1 MSRRAKVKAGNARQA
16 AEANALYLH
25 THYQDSGEASPTA
38 YGGEMS
44 KMGPSVGG
52 LPACRVGFMPRDE
65 GIRYGQGR
73 PAKEGVSIAHSTY
86 KTKWLRLFWGKDPT
100 SRKARVSRTSTST
113 SRRMHR
119 KNAY

>member
-1 MSRRAKVKAGNARQA
+1 MLFSSWKRNRGLSSRAKVKAGNARQP

-44 KMGPSVGG
+44 KMGPPVLRRS
-52 LPACRVGFMPRDE
+52 ACRVGFMPRDE

-73 PAKEGVSIAHSTY
+73 PAKEGVSEHRSLY
-86 KTKWLRLFWGKDPT
+86 LKD
-100 SRKARVSRTSTST
+100 KMA
-113 SRRMHR
+113 
-119 KNAY
+119 

>member
-1 MSRRAKVKAGNARQA
+1 MLFSSWKGNRGLSSRAKVKAGNARQP

-52 LPACRVGFMPRDE
+52 LPAGLASCLAMRALDMGK
-65 GIRYGQGR
+65 GGQQ
-73 PAKEGVSIAHSTY
+73 
-86 KTKWLRLFWGKDPT
+86 
-100 SRKARVSRTSTST
+100 
-113 SRRMHR
+113 RRE
-119 KNAY
+119 